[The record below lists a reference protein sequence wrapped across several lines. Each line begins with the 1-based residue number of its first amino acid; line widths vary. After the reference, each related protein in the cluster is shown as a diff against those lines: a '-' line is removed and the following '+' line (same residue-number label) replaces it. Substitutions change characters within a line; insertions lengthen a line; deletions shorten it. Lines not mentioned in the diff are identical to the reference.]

1 MKITG
6 YLIIFAIIIGFG
18 CKKWVKEEPLS
29 DGTLD
34 QFFKSKYDADAAMAG
49 MYGQFQQLMF
59 GESQFN
65 NRYTFW
71 GDARS
76 DNMERQAQYSNSSTT
91 EIHYNSLT
99 ANNNFADW
107 TPLYVAIGRANINLA
122 KFPEINKIAPP
133 AQQLTLATLNSYMA
147 QCYAMRAI
155 CYFYIARVWGAAPI
169 RTEPFLQYSSNISC

>member
-1 MKITG
+1 MKIVSS
-6 YLIIFAIIIGFG
+6 YILVVVLLIGLG
-18 CKKWVKEEPLS
+18 CKKFVKETPLS

-34 QFFKSKYDADAAMAG
+34 QFFKTKYDADAALAG

-99 ANNNFADW
+99 VKGA
-107 TPLYVAIGRANINLA
+107 TPTVWYIG
-122 KFPEINKIAPP
+122 EG
-133 AQQLTLATLNSYMA
+133 
-147 QCYAMRAI
+147 AI
-155 CYFYIARVWGAAPI
+155 CSMLADVYMWKHDYDNAIIWFKNLWKAKSPTGTTYNAAGVAVTGSGGTANDLEATANWKTIFTNP
-169 RTEPFLQYSSNISC
+169 